1 MVLYY
6 ASGALPTFLFEDYA
20 VMEKIVVTFLNA
32 LTLTMILSLIALG
45 LAVIFGLRGVINL
58 AHGEF
63 FMLGAYA
70 VVAADYFLP
79 SFWGG
84 FVLAPLAV
92 AGLGWIV
99 ERSIIRFLYE
109 KPLDTLLATW
119 GLSIVLREIVR
130 LTIGAGY
137 RYTSVPFSGKAHI
150 FGADYPIYRFFIIGL
165 TAAVF
170 MGAVYFFLYT
180 HYGLRI
186 RAAIAD
192 RDMAG
197 ALGINTSRVDQIVFV
212 IGAGM
217 AGLAGAIMSPIVGL
231 NPNMGVDFFA
241 KTFLVVIVGGVG
253 TIYGAL
259 GGSALIGGGESV
271 LSTFIRPIVAQACI
285 LFFAIVIIRF
295 RPQGLFQR

>member
-1 MVLYY
+1 
-6 ASGALPTFLFEDYA
+6 
-20 VMEKIVVTFLNA
+20 
-32 LTLTMILSLIALG
+32 MILSLIALG

-70 VVAADYFLP
+70 VVAADRFLP
-79 SFWGG
+79 NFWGG
-84 FVLAPLAV
+84 LVLAPLAV

-99 ERSIIRFLYE
+99 ERGIIRFLYE

-119 GLSIVLREIVR
+119 GLSIVLRESVR

-137 RYTSVPFSGKAHI
+137 QYTSVPFSGNAHI

-165 TAAVF
+165 TGAVF
-170 MGAVYFFLYT
+170 FSVVYLFLFTY
-180 HYGLRI
+180 YGMQI

-192 RDMAG
+192 RNMAG
-197 ALGINTSRVDQIVFV
+197 ALGINTSRVDQVVF
-212 IGAGM
+212 GFGSGL
-217 AGLAGAIMSPIVGL
+217 AGLAGAIMSPIVAL
-231 NPNMGVDFFA
+231 NPNMGIDFFA

-259 GGSALIGGGESV
+259 GGAALIGGGESI
-271 LSTFIRPIVAQACI
+271 LSTFIRPIVAQAFI
-285 LFFAIVIIRF
+285 LLFAIVVIRF